1 MDKRPQPQQE
11 PSEGQQGG
19 CQQVR
24 AITQQAMQGIFKGWA
39 EDRKPPTVGEVA
51 LHYHQAESD
60 KSQHQANLGCFFW
73 RAGQTPDPA
82 PPRCDVT
89 EQKETQH
96 GKTRIRPL
104 VVFPWNLGQ
113 IVRVLRNDFPE
124 ATTDIKRRLSV
135 LL

>member
-1 MDKRPQPQQE
+1 MDKSPQPQHE

-24 AITQQAMQGIFKGWA
+24 AITQQ
-39 EDRKPPTVGEVA
+39 A